1 MSRNDN
7 QSSSNFSKL
16 GAFLEGGTLDSS
28 LNDSNSSNQTRT
40 PLLSVILSSITS
52 TGSGTGSEPT
62 ISHAK
67 SFRAVLNRNANSPN
81 DS

>member
-28 LNDSNSSNQTRT
+28 LNNSSNQTRT

-62 ISHAK
+62 ISPAK

>member
-28 LNDSNSSNQTRT
+28 LKYFTIHQSGGRQY
-40 PLLSVILSSITS
+40 SITS

-62 ISHAK
+62 ISPAK